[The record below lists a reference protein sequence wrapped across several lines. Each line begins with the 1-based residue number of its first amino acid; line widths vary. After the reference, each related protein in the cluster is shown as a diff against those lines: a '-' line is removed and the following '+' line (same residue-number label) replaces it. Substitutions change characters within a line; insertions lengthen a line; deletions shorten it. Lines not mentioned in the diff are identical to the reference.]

1 MRRTRLEELAKA
13 PHGKNTKNAALA
25 LRITQH
31 LDTYLSATQLGI
43 TLSLGEQTLEV
54 YRQWREAGAH
64 RYLLRIESSNP
75 HLYKRIHPQNALH
88 SFNVRRHCL
97 NLLRECDY
105 QIGTGVMIGLPFQTL
120 EDLACDLQFLQDI
133 DIDMVGM
140 GPYLEH
146 HNTPL
151 YAVRHLLLSQEE
163 RLSLS
168 LRMIALLRLMMP
180 NINIA
185 ATTALQAIDPFGREK
200 ALQIGANVVMPNI
213 TPTSNRSLY
222 ALYENKPNTHEGA
235 QETMHALEQSILQS
249 GCHIAYSKWGDS
261 LHFTTRNRNI
271 LSPPKD

>member
-1 MRRTRLEELAKA
+1 
-13 PHGKNTKNAALA
+13 
-25 LRITQH
+25 
-31 LDTYLSATQLGI
+31 
-43 TLSLGEQTLEV
+43 
-54 YRQWREAGAH
+54 
-64 RYLLRIESSNP
+64 
-75 HLYKRIHPQNALH
+75 
-88 SFNVRRHCL
+88 
-97 NLLRECDY
+97 
-105 QIGTGVMIGLPFQTL
+105 
-120 EDLACDLQFLQDI
+120 
-133 DIDMVGM
+133 MVGM